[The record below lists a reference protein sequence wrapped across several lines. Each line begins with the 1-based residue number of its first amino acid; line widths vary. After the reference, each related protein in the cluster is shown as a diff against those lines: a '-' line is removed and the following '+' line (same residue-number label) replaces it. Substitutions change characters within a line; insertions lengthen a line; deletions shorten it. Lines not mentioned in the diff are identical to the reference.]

1 MDNLL
6 VIEKL
11 INSFQKL
18 PGVGYKTAQRYA
30 YKIID
35 MERADAEEFAR
46 QIIEVKDKVRYCEIG
61 GNFSEDVICP
71 ICKNQNRNHSIICV
85 VKDPKDVVAFERVK
99 DFDGVYH
106 VLHGCISPLDN
117 KGPDDIR
124 IKELIDRIKDGSV
137 TEVIMATNPD
147 VEGEATAIYI
157 SKLLKPL
164 MIKCTRIAQGIS
176 IGRDIEYADE
186 ITLSKALDQRVE
198 L

>member
-46 QIIEVKDKVRYCEIG
+46 QIIEVKDKVRYCEIC

-106 VLHGCISPLDN
+106 VLHGCISPIDN
-117 KGPDDIR
+117 K
-124 IKELIDRIKDGSV
+124 
-137 TEVIMATNPD
+137 
-147 VEGEATAIYI
+147 
-157 SKLLKPL
+157 
-164 MIKCTRIAQGIS
+164 
-176 IGRDIEYADE
+176 
-186 ITLSKALDQRVE
+186 
-198 L
+198 